1 MNLAIDYG
9 NTSAKVAIFEDR
21 TLKHMTSFRDPNMLK
36 DFLAITSAEN
46 VIVSSVVL
54 PAEEIVQW
62 TRASGKRFSL
72 KPGLP
77 LPVIMLYD
85 TPDTLGT
92 DRIAGVCGAIE
103 LAPGKDLLVI
113 DAGSCITYDFVD
125 HDNRYYGGAISPG
138 IEMRFKALHTF
149 TQRLPLVNPREE
161 VPLTGK
167 STEESM
173 LSGVMNGV
181 RAEVLEFIRGY
192 RHVYPSLKILVCGGD
207 GHSLQKHLDSSVQF
221 YPELVLLGLNR
232 ILTHNLSLTGG

>member
-21 TLKHMTSFRDPNMLK
+21 TLKQLSSFRDSDALK
-36 DFLAITSAEN
+36 DFLYTTAVEN
-46 VIVSSVVL
+46 VIVSSVTL
-54 PAEEIVQW
+54 PVDEIVQW
-62 TRASGKRFSL
+62 THASGKLFSL

-77 LPVIMLYD
+77 LPVKMLYN
-85 TPDTLGT
+85 TLDTLGT

-125 HDNRYYGGAISPG
+125 HAANYHGGAISPG
-138 IEMRFKALHTF
+138 IQMRFKSLHTF
-149 TQRLPLVNPREE
+149 TERLPMIQAKED

-181 RAEVLEFIRGY
+181 FAEVKEFIRAYKQLYADLGI
-192 RHVYPSLKILVCGGD
+192 VICGGD
-207 GHSLQKHLDSSVQF
+207 ALSLHKHLGESVRL

-232 ILTHNLSLTGG
+232 ILIHNLGH